1 VNQNETA
8 HLVFE
13 RLIRTKGLKQ
23 IRPEETQPIHW
34 VATLPVDFSDLMSEV
49 SVFSRPNIFLLTIVS
64 LVLHSRPLPKRNYR
78 S

>member
-23 IRPEETQPIHW
+23 IRPEETLPIHW
-34 VATLPVDFSDLMSEV
+34 VPTLPVDFLDLMSEV
-49 SVFSRPNIFLLTIVS
+49 SVFSRPNIFLLALVFI
-64 LVLHSRPLPKRNYR
+64 VLHSQP
-78 S
+78 